1 MAITELTQDQ
11 QKVKAL
17 LATHPHLSVG
27 VGNEEEMCTIAAIN
41 MALTGRVSDDT
52 HPCISPV
59 IRGWVIVT
67 QDAMPDAIRDSEAW
81 RECVPLIAGSAASA
95 EIERA
100 RVERIMAWMWDA
112 LGDDA
117 FLPDYAR
124 QAWDYMLS
132 ERTTR
137 AAHAAYVA
145 SGNSAAKYGALA
157 TRAAAKAA
165 HAAAEAARATR
176 AAAKA
181 AKAAPATYWQ
191 RRDPAGMLAELV
203 AMR

>member
-1 MAITELTQDQ
+1 MELTQDQ

-41 MALTGRVSDDT
+41 MALTGKVSDT
-52 HPCISPV
+52 LHPCVSPV
-59 IRGWVIVT
+59 IHKWVIVT
-67 QDAMPDAIRDSEAW
+67 QDAIPGAIRDSEAW
-81 RECVPLIAGSAASA
+81 RECVPLIAGSVASE

-100 RVERIMAWMWDA
+100 RVKRIIAWMWDA

-117 FLPDYAR
+117 VLAFLPEDAR
-124 QAWDYMLS
+124 SAWDRMLS

-137 AAHAAYVA
+137 AAYAAYVA
-145 SGNSAAKYGALA
+145 SGTSAAKYGELA
-157 TRAAAKAA
+157 TRAAKAA

-176 AAAKA
+176 AAAQA
-181 AKAAPATYWQ
+181 AKAARADYWC
-191 RRDPAGMLAELV
+191 RRDPARLLAELV
-203 AMR
+203 AM